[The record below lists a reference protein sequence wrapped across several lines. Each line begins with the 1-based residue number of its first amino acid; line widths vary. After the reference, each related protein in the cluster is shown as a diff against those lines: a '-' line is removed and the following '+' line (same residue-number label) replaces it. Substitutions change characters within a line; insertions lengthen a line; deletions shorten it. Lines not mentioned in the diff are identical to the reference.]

1 MPLQQKWNKLAIVA
15 AVLFVIAWIGA
26 NFINHLV
33 WLITSEPM
41 YGSSREAGISGLF
54 EWLGVILP
62 HILVAVLAIIA
73 IRKIKVTGE
82 KGKILSWIILVL
94 ATLSILL
101 WTTTSFLGNSNL
113 RELFTG
119 DPSSQ
124 YTSGL
129 TEVEEE
135 VSRTQGRD
143 TIKYSDMM
151 MIRTSVQEFY
161 IAYGRYPL
169 DKAEIVSKGTSI
181 YRKDWNVDYVS
192 VDGGRSYVLR
202 VQLESDS
209 LGRLNG
215 ADDKDGMQGSLNCSD
230 ASRYLCYTP

>member
-1 MPLQQKWNKLAIVA
+1 MPPQQKWNKLSIIA
-15 AVLFVIAWIGA
+15 AVLFVVAWIGA
-26 NFINHLV
+26 NFINHIV

-54 EWLGVILP
+54 EWLGVISP
-62 HILVAVLAIIA
+62 HILIAVLAFIA
-73 IRKIKVTGE
+73 IRKIKITRE
-82 KGKILSWIILVL
+82 KGKILSWIILAL
-94 ATLSILL
+94 AILSILL
-101 WTTTSFLGNSNL
+101 WTTTSFLRNSNL

-119 DPSSQ
+119 DPASQ

-129 TEVEEE
+129 TDAEEE

-151 MIRTSVQEFY
+151 MIRTSVQEFH

-181 YRKDWNVDYVS
+181 YRKDWNVEYLSIDS
-192 VDGGRSYVLR
+192 GRSYVLR
-202 VQLESDS
+202 TQLESDS

-215 ADDKDGMQGSLNCSD
+215 ADDKDGMQGSLDCSD